1 MKTILLV
8 LTLLLWLGTSA
19 QESTTAAVLLKRCT
33 EKLAHIKNGQY
44 HIAIEM
50 KYMLDKD
57 TVRKSADVRF
67 QRLPGD
73 TIGSKLYNLTAD
85 SFLTVYDG
93 VNIYNIDIAQQT
105 VSETYTP
112 QYGWD
117 HISSY
122 ELYPPLIQGDFGHA
136 PGSTVFLMPDTVIAR
151 QPCFHLLIQQPDESD
166 LKNIFSHEFIRKK
179 DTLPIRTV
187 NTVAFQ
193 GVYQYQAF
201 TLSDIQI
208 NSNIPASLFALPAWT
223 RYYSYSLYSG
233 DVSKPSLEAG
243 IQAPDWQLPS
253 LQGDTIRFRGLQKKV
268 VLLEFWYM
276 ACQPCIKAMPELE
289 KIRQQYQG
297 KNVEVIGINI
307 YDTDKQKIRDF
318 LSKRNINYTILLGN
332 KALAE
337 NYHISGYPTLYLVDG
352 NGKIHA
358 ALQGYYNELYDH
370 IIAEM
375 NKLLQ

>member
-1 MKTILLV
+1 MKTTMLV
-8 LTLLLWLGTSA
+8 LTLLLWLRASA
-19 QESTTAAVLLKRCT
+19 QESNTTAVLLRRCT
-33 EKLAHIKNGQY
+33 EKLAHVNNGQY

-93 VNIYNIDIAQQT
+93 INIYNIDIAQQT

-122 ELYPPLIQGDFGHA
+122 ELYQPLIHGDFSHT
-136 PGSTVFLMPDTVIAR
+136 PGSTAFLMPDTVIAK
-151 QPCFHLLIQQPDESD
+151 QPCFHILIRQPDDAE

-179 DTLPIRTV
+179 DTLPLRTV
-187 NTVAFQ
+187 NTVEFQ

-208 NSNIPASLFALPAWT
+208 NNNIPSSLFTLPAWT
-223 RYYSYSLYSG
+223 RPYSYSLYSG
-233 DVSKPSLEAG
+233 DVSKPALEAG
-243 IQAPDWQLPS
+243 TQAPDWQLPT
-253 LQGDTIRFRGLQKKV
+253 LKGDTIRFSHMRKKV
-268 VLLEFWYM
+268 ILLEFWYM
-276 ACQPCIKAMPELE
+276 SCQPCIKAMPELE

-297 KNVEVIGINI
+297 KNVEVIAINI
-307 YDTDKQKIRDF
+307 YDTDKQKLRDF
-318 LSKRNINYTILLGN
+318 LSKRHINYTVLLGN

-337 NYHISGYPTLYLVDG
+337 NYHISGYPTVYLVDG
-352 NGKIHA
+352 DGRIHA
-358 ALQGYYNELYDH
+358 AFQGYYNELYDQ
-370 IIAEM
+370 IVAEM